1 MDPELKEALAD
12 LEGRINRRFE
22 ALEER
27 MAERI
32 ESTET
37 KLLTAFHDWA
47 RTHEVRSRGLSS
59 LVIGFEERLTI
70 IEDRLSKLERRPN
83 GGGPHTTN

>member
-1 MDPELKEALAD
+1 MDPELKEALANM
-12 LEGRINRRFE
+12 EGRINRHFEAIEGRIETIDRRFE
-22 ALEER
+22 SLEER

-47 RTHEVRSRGLSS
+47 GTHEVRSRGLSS
-59 LVIGFEERLTI
+59 
-70 IEDRLSKLERRPN
+70 
-83 GGGPHTTN
+83 